1 MVESVVQQSML
12 RRAVEQEKVDLHCIN
27 LRDFGKS
34 NYRQIDDTP
43 FGGGVGMVMM
53 AKPLFE
59 AIDHAT
65 ELVGGTE
72 PDLPVASNTT
82 VPSENVQPT
91 TQSVDY
97 ESMTKAE
104 LEVYGR
110 SIGIELDRRQTKDTL
125 ISQLV
130 EANK

>member
-1 MVESVVQQSML
+1 MPIYRAKIKCFVDQSM
-12 RRAVEQEKVDLHCIN
+12 REAGDEFEYN
-27 LRDFGKS
+27 GES
-34 NYRQIDDTP
+34 NSNI
-43 FGGGVGMVMM
+43 
-53 AKPLFE
+53 
-59 AIDHAT
+59 

>member
-1 MVESVVQQSML
+1 MPIYRAKTKCFVGQSM
-12 RRAVEQEKVDLHCIN
+12 READEEFEYN
-27 LRDFGKS
+27 GEFNS
-34 NYRQIDDTP
+34 NI
-43 FGGGVGMVMM
+43 
-53 AKPLFE
+53 
-59 AIDHAT
+59 

-82 VPSENVQPT
+82 VPSEDVQPT
-91 TQSVDY
+91 TQSVNY

-110 SIGIELDRRQTKDTL
+110 SIGVELDRRQTKDTL

-130 EANK
+130 AANK

>member
-1 MVESVVQQSML
+1 MPIYKAKVKCFVGQSM
-12 RRAVEQEKVDLHCIN
+12 READEEFEYN
-27 LRDFGKS
+27 GEFNS
-34 NYRQIDDTP
+34 NI
-43 FGGGVGMVMM
+43 
-53 AKPLFE
+53 
-59 AIDHAT
+59 

-82 VPSENVQPT
+82 VPSEDVQPT
-91 TQSVDY
+91 PQSVDY

>member
-1 MVESVVQQSML
+1 MPIYRAKVKCFVGQSM
-12 RRAVEQEKVDLHCIN
+12 REPDEEFEYN
-27 LRDFGKS
+27 GEFNS
-34 NYRQIDDTP
+34 NI
-43 FGGGVGMVMM
+43 
-53 AKPLFE
+53 
-59 AIDHAT
+59 

-82 VPSENVQPT
+82 VPSEEVKPT

-110 SIGIELDRRQTKDTL
+110 SFGVELDRRQTKETL
-125 ISQLV
+125 ITKLETAS
-130 EANK
+130 K

>member
-1 MVESVVQQSML
+1 MPIYRAKTKCFVGQSM
-12 RRAVEQEKVDLHCIN
+12 REANEEFEYN
-27 LRDFGKS
+27 GEFNS
-34 NYRQIDDTP
+34 NI
-43 FGGGVGMVMM
+43 
-53 AKPLFE
+53 
-59 AIDHAT
+59 

-72 PDLPVASNTT
+72 PDLPVASNTA
-82 VPSENVQPT
+82 VLSEDVQPT

-110 SIGIELDRRQTKDTL
+110 SIGVELDRRQTKDTL

-130 EANK
+130 AANK